1 MDASLLRQQQSR
13 FRKTWPPGEEYTLSG
28 FTYFNQKFI
37 QVKGYHW
44 WLLPCVN
51 SEGEPQYRGA
61 FHEGEV
67 TVKFTKG
74 GSFTSTTIIS
84 TTPRIGVLVEISE
97 HLYRVYVDENAQL
110 FIDTQSD
117 VCVGRVVVVDDL
129 WDGTVLLDTET
140 NGICTRR
147 E

>member
-13 FRKTWPPGEEYTLSG
+13 FRKTWPPGKEYTLSG

-51 SEGEPQYRGA
+51 SEGKSQHIGNLPRGEA
-61 FHEGEV
+61 
-67 TVKFTKG
+67 TVKFTQSG
-74 GSFTSTTIIS
+74 PFTSTTVVS
-84 TTPRIGVLVEISE
+84 TTPRIGVLVETSE
-97 HLYRVYVDENAQL
+97 HLYHVYVDEHAQL
-110 FIDTQSD
+110 FKDTQSD

-129 WDGTVLLDTET
+129 WDGTVLLDTT
-140 NGICTRR
+140 TRI